1 MERRNFILG
10 MGIAL
15 VSASAY
21 SFGNSIKP
29 LIDEKSEKI
38 ALIYGTRYGAT
49 EDTAK
54 WIAKGI
60 GESVDILNIETID
73 FAETIE
79 KYDKFIIG
87 SGIWIDGAH
96 KRLMELL
103 STYTEQIQP
112 KIIASFIVCGTTGED
127 DAGKSRILV
136 TTDVM
141 ARGLDLDKISHVINF
156 DTPAYP
162 ENYMH
167 RIGRTGRAEREGKSI
182 LFYTEKEES
191 AKKAIEDGTAT
202 GGMIPK
208 LKSCLKALGSG
219 VDKAHIIDGR
229 KEHAILLELL
239 TDTGVGTEIVQ

>member
-1 MERRNFILG
+1 MERRNFLLG

-21 SFGNSIKP
+21 SFGNSLKP
-29 LIDEKSEKI
+29 LIDEKLEKT

-60 GESVDILNIETID
+60 GDDVDVLNIETID
-73 FAETIE
+73 FDKTIE

-103 STYTEQIQP
+103 STYTEVMQS

-127 DAGKSRILV
+127 DVGKARIEGYFERFHKPLAV
-136 TTDVM
+136 KPALKRHFGGRMIIEKLSEKD
-141 ARGLDLDKISHVINF
+141 RKLLDN
-156 DTPAYP
+156 
-162 ENYMH
+162 
-167 RIGRTGRAEREGKSI
+167 
-182 LFYTEKEES
+182 FYTNVLKKEFVSWDRTKPEMAEKF
-191 AKKAIEDGTAT
+191 
-202 GGMIPK
+202 
-208 LKSCLKALGSG
+208 G
-219 VDKAHIIDGR
+219 V
-229 KEHAILLELL
+229 ELL
-239 TDTGVGTEIVQ
+239 DISKKKVVTL

>member
-1 MERRNFILG
+1 MDRRDFLLTLG
-10 MGIAL
+10 ITL

-60 GESVDILNIETID
+60 GTSVDVLNIETVD
-73 FAETIE
+73 FDEILH

-87 SGIWIDGAH
+87 SGIWIDGGH

-103 STYTEQIQP
+103 SVHTQVMQS

-127 DAGKSRILV
+127 EAGKGRIEGYFERFHKPLIV
-136 TTDVM
+136 KPKIQRYFGGRMIIEKLSEKD
-141 ARGLDLDKISHVINF
+141 RKLLDNFYRNVLKKEFKSWDRTKPEIS
-156 DTPAYP
+156 
-162 ENYMH
+162 
-167 RIGRTGRAEREGKSI
+167 
-182 LFYTEKEES
+182 EKF
-191 AKKAIEDGTAT
+191 
-202 GGMIPK
+202 
-208 LKSCLKALGSG
+208 G
-219 VDKAHIIDGR
+219 V
-229 KEHAILLELL
+229 ELL
-239 TDTGVGTEIVQ
+239 GEKVATL

>member
-1 MERRNFILG
+1 MERRNFLLG

-21 SFGNSIKP
+21 SFGNSLKP

-49 EDTAK
+49 EDTSK

-60 GESVDILNIETID
+60 GSSVDILNIETVD
-73 FAETIE
+73 FDEILH

-103 STYTEQIQP
+103 TTHTEVMQS

-127 DAGKSRILV
+127 EAGKGRIEGYFERFHKPL
-136 TTDVM
+136 TIKPQIKRHFGGRMIIEKLSEKD
-141 ARGLDLDKISHVINF
+141 RKLLDNF
-156 DTPAYP
+156 YNNILKKEFVSWDRTKP
-162 ENYMH
+162 EM
-167 RIGRTGRAEREGKSI
+167 S
-182 LFYTEKEES
+182 EKFGVE
-191 AKKAIEDGTAT
+191 
-202 GGMIPK
+202 
-208 LKSCLKALGSG
+208 LLGE
-219 VDKAHIIDGR
+219 KT
-229 KEHAILLELL
+229 AIL
-239 TDTGVGTEIVQ
+239 

>member
-1 MERRNFILG
+1 MDRRDFLLTI
-10 MGIAL
+10 GITLA
-15 VSASAY
+15 SASAY

-60 GESVDILNIETID
+60 GTSVDVLNIETMD
-73 FAETIE
+73 FDEILH

-103 STYTEQIQP
+103 STHTEMMQS

-127 DAGKSRILV
+127 EAGMGRIEGYFERFHKPLTIKPKIQRHFGGRMIIEKLSEKDRKLLDNFYRKVLKKEFKSW
-136 TTDVM
+136 D
-141 ARGLDLDKISHVINF
+141 
-156 DTPAYP
+156 
-162 ENYMH
+162 
-167 RIGRTGRAEREGKSI
+167 RTKPKMS
-182 LFYTEKEES
+182 EKF
-191 AKKAIEDGTAT
+191 
-202 GGMIPK
+202 
-208 LKSCLKALGSG
+208 G
-219 VDKAHIIDGR
+219 V
-229 KEHAILLELL
+229 ELL
-239 TDTGVGTEIVQ
+239 GEKVATL